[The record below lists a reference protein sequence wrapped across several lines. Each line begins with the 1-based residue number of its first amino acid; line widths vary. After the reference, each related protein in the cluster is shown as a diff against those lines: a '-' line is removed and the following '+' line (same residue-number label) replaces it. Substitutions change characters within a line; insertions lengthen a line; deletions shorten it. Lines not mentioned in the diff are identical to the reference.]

1 MNTTQGLTSNQIKR
15 LELIRNSIINI
26 QDSPEF
32 AKMDYYPDLTLGD
45 SVQAIEELIIECER
59 DKPVKTI
66 KWTVSRRFTL
76 INFLTKGMLTSFF
89 VCGFFACGALFSNGL
104 NEINRTRFSVAD
116 MVDWESLGEVA
127 TGVSMAALAVSAGCA
142 LTAVA
147 INQKEK

>member
-1 MNTTQGLTSNQIKR
+1 MNTTQGLTPNQIKR
-15 LELIRNSIINI
+15 LELIRSAIINI

-89 VCGFFACGALFSNGL
+89 VCGFFACGALFSNGV

-116 MVDWESLGEVA
+116 NVDWESLGELF
-127 TGVSMAALAVSAGCA
+127 TGTSMAALAVSASCA